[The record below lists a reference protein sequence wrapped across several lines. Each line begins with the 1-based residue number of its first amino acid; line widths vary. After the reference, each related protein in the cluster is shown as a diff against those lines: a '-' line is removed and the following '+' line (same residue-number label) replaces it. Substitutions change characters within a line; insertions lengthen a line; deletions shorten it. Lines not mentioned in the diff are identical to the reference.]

1 MTKRISKRLLLVTAC
16 MCIYFVSGFSQNSA
30 FPLGKQFTL
39 LPVPKKIE
47 PLKEKPV
54 SPGAI
59 NMVKR
64 LEPSTDLP
72 SAEGYILEIK
82 NNTATITAKD
92 EAGIFYGEQ
101 TLHQLIQDAKD
112 QNVAVPA
119 CRITDYPDISY
130 RAIHLDLKHHLDS
143 LSYYYKLMDRLAE
156 LKINAVIVEFED
168 KLRYKSAPLVG
179 ASHAISIE
187 DFAALSDYAKQRN
200 IEISPLVQGLG
211 HASFILKHPEY
222 KELRDDST
230 SDWSFD
236 PLNPKTYELQFALY
250 KDAIEAT
257 PHGKYL
263 HIGGDEVGKLGA
275 SALAKQS
282 GMKPIELQMYW
293 LKKVCDYAV
302 QHNRIP
308 IFWDDML
315 FKLSNLYETTYDPS
329 IPEAE
334 TEKRWAEN
342 EKILNDNIRLFPTS
356 CVYMRWNYD
365 YPELPGNK
373 KAINWYASHRLH
385 AMAATSGQQ
394 IWPMLPRASS
404 NFQSI
409 KDFSKITAAQH
420 LDGILLT
427 LWDDTSPHFET
438 YWRGIHDFA
447 LFTWSYSDMPKEKAH
462 AMFRKR
468 FYGPQVGNEKYAFED
483 ALERGAEFWETAL
496 INSGDRYNYPAKID
510 TLDLPDPNG
519 PGEWSR
525 NQAKR
530 LNDARTEIKRYD
542 SVKQMIAGAMRS
554 AKRNQFALELFNN
567 INELEV
573 YPARLLLMLEQ
584 YDLAKDAQQKEKAGK
599 AVSDYAAGFNDIR
612 KKYESVS
619 TRSRTLHNP
628 SDYLPDQNH
637 HAHLANGTNTSDWM
651 YVYELAMNE
660 KIGQTF
666 NR

>member
-1 MTKRISKRLLLVTAC
+1 MATTITKRLLPLMAC
-16 MCIYFVSGFSQNSA
+16 ASIVFSYCTTQHPTGSIEE
-30 FPLGKQFTL
+30 QFTL
-39 LPVPKKIE
+39 LPIPKKIE
-47 PLKEKPV
+47 LLNDDPS
-54 SPGAI
+54 SPGNI
-59 NMVKR
+59 NIDKKIDTSVN
-64 LEPSTDLP
+64 LP
-72 SAEGYILEIK
+72 SPEGYILEIK
-82 NNTATITAKD
+82 GNSASITAKD
-92 EAGIFYGEQ
+92 SAGIFYGDQ
-101 TLHQLIQDAKD
+101 TLHQLVQDATD
-112 QNVAVPA
+112 QNISIPS
-119 CRITDYPDISY
+119 CRITDYPDIAY

-143 LSYYYKLMDRLAE
+143 LSYYYKLMDRLAA
-156 LKINAVIVEFED
+156 LKINAVIVELED
-168 KLRYKSAPLVG
+168 KLKYKSAPLVG

-187 DFAALSDYAKQRN
+187 DFTALSNYAKERN

-222 KELRDDST
+222 KELRDDPT

-263 HIGGDEVGKLGA
+263 HIGGDEVGKLGM
-275 SALAKQS
+275 SALAKKS
-282 GMKPIELQMYW
+282 GMKPIELQMHW

-315 FKLSNLYETTYDPS
+315 FKLSNLYETTYDPD

-334 TEKRWAEN
+334 VEKRWTQN
-342 EKILNDNIRLFPTS
+342 EKILNENIDLFPKN

-373 KAINWYASHRLH
+373 KAIAWYASHGLH

-438 YWRGIHDFA
+438 FWRGIHDYA
-447 LFTWSYSDMPKEKAH
+447 LFTWNYSDMPKENAH
-462 AMFRKR
+462 ALFRKR
-468 FYGPQVGNEKYAFED
+468 FYGPQLGDEKYAFQD
-483 ALERGAEFWETAL
+483 MLERGATFWETAL
-496 INSGDRYNYPAKID
+496 INSGDRDNYPKKID
-510 TLDLPDPNG
+510 TLDLPDPNNSG
-519 PGEWSR
+519 AWS
-525 NQAKR
+525 NKQAKR
-530 LNDARTEIKRYD
+530 LTDARTEMKRYD
-542 SVKQMIAGAMRS
+542 SVKQSIADAMS
-554 AKRNQFALELFNN
+554 VAKRNEYALQLFNN
-567 INELEV
+567 INELEM
-573 YPARLLLMLEQ
+573 YPAQLLLLIEK
-584 YDLAKDAQQKEKAGK
+584 YDLEKDPQQKDQAKK
-599 AVSDYAAGFNDIR
+599 AVAEYAAAFDKIR
-612 KKYESVS
+612 KNYEDVS
-619 TRSRTLHNP
+619 TRSRTLQNP

-660 KIGQTF
+660 KIKQSF